1 VSVIEPTAPRDVV
14 PAAPRDVVA
23 AEPAAAVPARCKNCD
38 AVLLGRFCV
47 NCSQAANVHVPTT
60 KELLHELLEGITHS
74 DSRLWRTL
82 TTLWFKPGKLTE
94 EFVAGRRVAYLPPFR
109 LYLIVSIIFFLM
121 LSFVHTSVELIKFD
135 EAMKPAGSA
144 VSAFPAGKPITGCQD
159 FVASGHPS
167 WTPRLQH
174 ICQEFTKTS
183 PENLLHAV
191 LGTTSKAMFIFLP
204 LAAFLHMLLY
214 WRPRYRYAEQLL
226 FFVHLHA
233 FYFSI
238 AILLVVLIEAAI
250 AWPKLEGAAG
260 LLETLLGW
268 SLPVYT
274 FMAMRRVF
282 RRSRIGTLFK
292 AVMLFFIYMT
302 VLALTVA
309 AVFVYSVLQL

>member
-1 VSVIEPTAPRDVV
+1 MSVIEPTAPRDVV

-23 AEPAAAVPARCKNCD
+23 AEPAAAIPARCKNCD

-109 LYLIVSIIFFLM
+109 LYLILSIIFFLTTS
-121 LSFVHTSVELIKFD
+121 LVHTSGQAIIFD
-135 EAMKPAGSA
+135 EAMKPAASA
-144 VSAFPAGKPITGCQD
+144 VNAVPAAKPITGCQD
-159 FVASGHPS
+159 LALSDRPS

-174 ICQEFTKTS
+174 ICEIVRKDS
-183 PENLLHAV
+183 GESLLRVAV
-191 LGTTSKAMFIFLP
+191 GALSKAMFISLP
-204 LAAFLHMLLY
+204 LIAFLHMLLY

-226 FFVHLHA
+226 FFVHLQA
-233 FYFSI
+233 FYFSV
-238 AILLVVLIEAAI
+238 AILLVPIIEAAI

-268 SLPVYT
+268 TLPVYT
-274 FMAMRRVF
+274 VMAVRRVF
-282 RRSRIGTLFK
+282 RRSWLGTLLK
-292 AVMLFFIYMT
+292 GVALFFIYMI
-302 VLALTVA
+302 VFALTVT
-309 AVFVYSVLQL
+309 AVVVYSLFQL